1 MSFIAILLLA
11 FVVLIAGLI
20 GQGTNDIA
28 FVAAIVFIA
37 GAFVLYFC
45 PSLVANRRKH
55 PNETAI
61 IVLNFLLGWT
71 VIGWVVS
78 LVWAYSASP
87 AQAEATDANAGEES
101 TMKKCP
107 FCAES
112 VRAEAIKCRHCG
124 SDISSSVA

>member
-20 GQGTNDIA
+20 GQGTNNIA
-28 FVAAIVFIA
+28 FVAAIVFFA

-61 IVLNFLLGWT
+61 IILNFLLGWT

-78 LVWAYSASP
+78 LVWAYSTSP
-87 AQAEATDANAGEES
+87 AQANAPVTEAESAGALR
-101 TMKKCP
+101 KCP
-107 FCAES
+107 FCAEN
-112 VRAEAIKCRHCG
+112 VRAEAIKCRHCS
-124 SDISSSVA
+124 SDICATVA